1 MDMEKTVPVQTP
13 AYIELDLQS
22 QCDGDVRN
30 SAQFSVES
38 EEPSLSAMI
47 NQNNTKKSFSPLY
60 GPARKAS
67 IVYTIK
73 LAVIV

>member
-22 QCDGDVRN
+22 QCDGESDDVRN

-38 EEPSLSAMI
+38 EEPSLSAII

-67 IVYTIK
+67 IVYTW
-73 LAVIV
+73 L